1 MRALAAF
8 DFAHGSGSV
17 WSVACEHRSKSG
29 QHEMRALAA
38 CDFAH
43 GSGSVWSVACE
54 H

>member
-1 MRALAAF
+1 MRASAAF

-38 CDFAH
+38 FDFAH